1 MSFLFPK
8 MPSMPAPPQLE
19 LPKAEDVPS
28 YQDQE
33 REKAELEKRLEDVQN
48 KYNAYV
54 KKGVEKGWIDNLRI
68 SIGTKEFSDWL
79 DQ

>member
-28 YQDQE
+28 YQDTE
-33 REKAELEKRLEDVQN
+33 REKAELEKLRSAEISR
-48 KYNAYV
+48 
-54 KKGVEKGWIDNLRI
+54 KGRRSTILTG
-68 SIGTKEFSDWL
+68 GTGLTTEAETYQKSL
-79 DQ
+79 LGG